1 MLCSWCGSLCV
12 TGTETYAVSLC
23 LYTDSFWRCETWP
36 TSLYNKA
43 LPCKTTHW
51 HWPGTWL
58 WDEWPETE
66 IKSSRFFLGER
77 RWGMRWKWCE
87 KALGYP
93 GMARNS
99 PSLSG
104 SSGERQKRLRRK
116 ESKKSKRSGF
126 FCHYAEGGT
135 EENMVGIR
143 VMWTWNL
150 GLWVDSA
157 EANFPTVPQSLQH
170 VFLTNS
176 MSLLLPPSILP
187 QTVISVQTPHS
198 VPV

>member
-66 IKSSRFFLGER
+66 IKSSRFFLNER
-77 RWGMRWKWCE
+77 RWGMCWKWCE

-116 ESKKSKRSGF
+116 EYISPKDLAFSVTTQKEAQRKTRWESGR
-126 FCHYAEGGT
+126 CGR
-135 EENMVGIR
+135 GIWDSG
-143 VMWTWNL
+143 WTQQKQT
-150 GLWVDSA
+150 
-157 EANFPTVPQSLQH
+157 FPQYH
-170 VFLTNS
+170 KAYS
-176 MSLLLPPSILP
+176 MFS
-187 QTVISVQTPHS
+187 
-198 VPV
+198 